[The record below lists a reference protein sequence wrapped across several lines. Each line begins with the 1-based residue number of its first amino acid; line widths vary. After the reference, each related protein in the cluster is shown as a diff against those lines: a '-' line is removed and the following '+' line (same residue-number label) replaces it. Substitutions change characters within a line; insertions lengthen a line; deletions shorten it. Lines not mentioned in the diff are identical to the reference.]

1 MKILV
6 IENRE
11 WVRQWI
17 SSMLMSYQTVV
28 VHDGLSALQYL
39 SNETDVPDVVIL
51 NEQLSDFDG
60 IDLIETILSYQRT
73 SFISMIL
80 LSKSD
85 TYYSMEQQAKIY
97 AMLADNELG
106 ILMLP
111 YTILTLVPKNDY
123 LINSSFKNASMI
135 C

>member
-11 WVRQWI
+11 WVRHWI
-17 SSMLMSYQTVV
+17 SSMLMAYHTVV
-28 VHDGLSALQYL
+28 VHDGLSALQYI
-39 SNETDVPDVVIL
+39 SNEIDVPDVVIL
-51 NEQLSDFDG
+51 NEQLPDFDG
-60 IDLIETILSYQRT
+60 IDLIETVLSYNRT
-73 SFISMIL
+73 SSISMVL
-80 LSKSD
+80 LTKND
-85 TYYSMEQQAKIY
+85 TYYSMEQQEKIH

-111 YTILTLVPKNDY
+111 YTILTLAQKNDY